1 MSAMEEFINS
11 VSTIWH
17 HPITVTVVTLLVYL
31 IIGIVLTLVISK
43 LLKTITARKRMPARV
58 SVILNK
64 ALTFVL
70 WVIVIT
76 QALHSVGVNIISL
89 LGAAGVAGVAIGF
102 ASQTALSNMIS
113 GVFLLSERTVR
124 VGDYIRVNGQE
135 GTVLEINFLSITLR
149 QADNALIRIPCELL
163 IKEPLVNV
171 TSRPLRRCD
180 LDIGVD
186 YASDLD
192 QVRKVIL
199 GVFRD
204 QPLIADTPA
213 PAILFSGFGDSS
225 LNLHIGA
232 WCKTENYH
240 QARFDLAQALLV
252 AFRREGINIPFPV
265 RTILTPDGSESS
277 APANSGDPSPAASPT
292 EAVAAAEPAAAESEP
307 RREGTSV
314 V

>member
-1 MSAMEEFINS
+1 MEDFINS
-11 VSTIWH
+11 ASTVWH
-17 HPITVTVVTLLVYL
+17 HPITVTVMTLLVYL
-31 IIGIVLTLVISK
+31 IIGIVLTLSISK
-43 LLKTITARKRMPARV
+43 LLKTITDKKRMPARV

-64 ALTFVL
+64 ALTFIL
-70 WVIVIT
+70 WVIVVT
-76 QALHSVGVNIISL
+76 QALHSVGVNLISL

-102 ASQTALSNMIS
+102 ASQTALSNIIS

-149 QADNALIRIPCELL
+149 QADNALVRIPCELL

-186 YASDLD
+186 YDSDLKH
-192 QVRKVIL
+192 VRQVIL
-199 GVFRD
+199 DVFRE

-232 WCKTENYH
+232 WCKTEIYH
-240 QARFDLAQALLV
+240 QARFELAQALLV

-265 RTILTPDGSESS
+265 RTILMSGSSEGS
-277 APANSGDPSPAASPT
+277 DAASAGADGDG
-292 EAVAAAEPAAAESEP
+292 EAVAAAAADRSEATP
-307 RREGTSV
+307 TA
-314 V
+314 

>member
-1 MSAMEEFINS
+1 MEDFINS
-11 VSTIWH
+11 ASTVWH
-17 HPITVTVVTLLVYL
+17 HPITVTVMTLLVYL
-31 IIGIVLTLVISK
+31 IIGIVLTLSISK
-43 LLKTITARKRMPARV
+43 LLKTITDKKRMPARV

-64 ALTFVL
+64 ALTFIL
-70 WVIVIT
+70 WVIVVT
-76 QALHSVGVNIISL
+76 QALHSVGVNLISL

-102 ASQTALSNMIS
+102 ASQTALSNIIS

-149 QADNALIRIPCELL
+149 QADNALVRIPCELL
-163 IKEPLVNV
+163 IKEPLINV

-186 YASDLD
+186 YDSDLKH
-192 QVRKVIL
+192 VRQVIL
-199 GVFRD
+199 DVFRE

-232 WCKTENYH
+232 WCKTEIYH
-240 QARFDLAQALLV
+240 QARFELAQALLV

-265 RTILTPDGSESS
+265 RTILMSGSSEGS
-277 APANSGDPSPAASPT
+277 DAASAGADGDG
-292 EAVAAAEPAAAESEP
+292 EAVAAAAADRSEATP
-307 RREGTSV
+307 TA
-314 V
+314 

>member
-192 QVRKVIL
+192 HVRKVIL
-199 GVFRD
+199 DVFRE

-277 APANSGDPSPAASPT
+277 APADSGDPSPAASPT

-307 RREGTSV
+307 RREGTLAV
-314 V
+314 

>member
-1 MSAMEEFINS
+1 MEDFINS
-11 VSTIWH
+11 ASTVWH
-17 HPITVTVVTLLVYL
+17 HPITVTVMTLLVYL
-31 IIGIVLTLVISK
+31 IIGIVLTLSISK
-43 LLKTITARKRMPARV
+43 LLKTITDKKRMPARV

-64 ALTFVL
+64 ALTFIL
-70 WVIVIT
+70 WVIVVT
-76 QALHSVGVNIISL
+76 QALHSVGVNLISL

-102 ASQTALSNMIS
+102 ASQTALSNIIS

-149 QADNALIRIPCELL
+149 QADNALVRIPCELL

-186 YASDLD
+186 YDSDLKH
-192 QVRKVIL
+192 VRQVIL
-199 GVFRD
+199 DVFRE

-232 WCKTENYH
+232 WCKTEIYH
-240 QARFDLAQALLV
+240 QARFELAQALLV

-265 RTILTPDGSESS
+265 RTILMSGSSEGS
-277 APANSGDPSPAASPT
+277 DAASAGADGDG
-292 EAVAAAEPAAAESEP
+292 ESVAAAAADRSEATP
-307 RREGTSV
+307 TA
-314 V
+314 

>member
-1 MSAMEEFINS
+1 MEDFINS
-11 VSTIWH
+11 ASTVWH
-17 HPITVTVVTLLVYL
+17 HPITVTVMTLLVYL
-31 IIGIVLTLVISK
+31 IIGIVLTLSISK
-43 LLKTITARKRMPARV
+43 LLKTITDKKRMPARV

-64 ALTFVL
+64 ALTFIL
-70 WVIVIT
+70 WVIVVT
-76 QALHSVGVNIISL
+76 QALHSVGVNLISL

-102 ASQTALSNMIS
+102 ASQTALSNIIS

-149 QADNALIRIPCELL
+149 QADNALVRIPCELL
-163 IKEPLVNV
+163 IKEPLINV

-186 YASDLD
+186 YDSDLKH
-192 QVRKVIL
+192 VRQVIL
-199 GVFRD
+199 DVFRE

-232 WCKTENYH
+232 WCKTEIYH
-240 QARFDLAQALLV
+240 QARFELAQALLV

-265 RTILTPDGSESS
+265 RTILMSGGSEGS
-277 APANSGDPSPAASPT
+277 DAASAGADGDG
-292 EAVAAAEPAAAESEP
+292 ESVAAAAADRSEATP
-307 RREGTSV
+307 TA
-314 V
+314 